1 MWGKKKKSEVARSCP
16 ILCDPMDCSLR
27 GSSIHGT
34 IQARVLEWVAIF
46 FSRGCSLTQGLN
58 PGLQNCSQ
66 MILRLSRKQG
76 KEEGGK
82 TWSLSSNEEVDQ
94 VRPCVVD
101 IQELPESWWGPRVAP
116 SVPQAAAHTSPSPGP
131 CMDLR
136 SLLSALHHPS
146 SR

>member
-1 MWGKKKKSEVARSCP
+1 MWGKKKKSEVAQSCL

-27 GSSIHGT
+27 GYSIHG
-34 IQARVLEWVAIF
+34 IVQARVLEWVAIF

-66 MILRLSRKQG
+66 MVLLSEPPGKQG

-101 IQELPESWWGPRVAP
+101 IPG
-116 SVPQAAAHTSPSPGP
+116 AA
-131 CMDLR
+131 
-136 SLLSALHHPS
+136 
-146 SR
+146 